1 MHILISQKQAITFF
15 FFFFAFCISSGSAME
30 VHMLVLLQLCEVKT
44 TEIKAREYSRSCM
57 YASTLTFVIEKITF
71 FAIFVL
77 FFIILI

>member
-1 MHILISQKQAITFF
+1 
-15 FFFFAFCISSGSAME
+15 ME